1 MEKKVLVTGA
11 TGFIGKYAI
20 RKLLDSGYEVVAI
33 VRKKS
38 TDLGRDVSVIEADI
52 SDEKMMQNV
61 ATRVK
66 QCDIVIH
73 MAANLDMKGHDETI
87 SVNCIGTYHLIRL
100 AELLLA

>member
-38 TDLGRDVSVIEADI
+38 TDLGRDKRAGSRIGSHGIRE
-52 SDEKMMQNV
+52 
-61 ATRVK
+61 
-66 QCDIVIH
+66 
-73 MAANLDMKGHDETI
+73 NLR
-87 SVNCIGTYHLIRL
+87 IG
-100 AELLLA
+100 